1 MGILILFACSQSG
14 LTQIDTLALRAM
26 DEATSFGFGSYQLK
40 DTYLSPFIYQGWGGR
55 ILNERVTWLQSKL
68 SRQRIIGVDLAT
80 TKNPAENVN
89 DFGIFVDYSH
99 AYHYNVF
106 NGNDFNIL
114 FGASASIMGGFI
126 YNTRNGNN
134 PLSAKADVSLSLS
147 LMLMYTLWIN
157 EAPVTLRY
165 QGMLPVAGLFFAPPY
180 GASYYEMFNEGNLS
194 DVLAFNSFHNKL
206 GLTNYVTIDI
216 PIYTQTLRLG
226 YLYSYYTTDV
236 HSIQTRIFSN
246 TLLIGWVKEFYLK

>member
-1 MGILILFACSQSG
+1 M
-14 LTQIDTLALRAM
+14 
-26 DEATSFGFGSYQLK
+26 K

-55 ILNERVTWLQSKL
+55 IFNERITGLSDKF

-89 DFGIFVDYSH
+89 DFGVFVDYAH
-99 AYHYNVF
+99 TYHYHVF

-114 FGASASIMGGFI
+114 AGASAYVMGGFI

-134 PLSAKADVSLSLS
+134 PLSAKADVSLSFS
-147 LMLMYTLWIN
+147 LMLSYILWVN
-157 EAPVTLRY
+157 NSPVTLRY
-165 QGMLPVAGLFFAPPY
+165 QGMLPFAGVFFAPPY

-206 GLTNYVTIDI
+206 DLKNYVTIDI

-226 YLYSYYTTDV
+226 YLSSYYSSDV

-246 TLLIGWVKEFYLK
+246 TFMIGWVKEFYLR